1 MTFTFTKVGEQDI
14 TGLDLC
20 KILGVRLQMGS
31 LTGGDTEMINMGW
44 WGWWFRSEYRPEQG
58 VVLVS

>member
-1 MTFTFTKVGEQDI
+1 MTFTFTKVGEQYI

-20 KILGVRLQMGS
+20 KFLEVRLQMGS
-31 LTGGDTEMINMGW
+31 LNGGDTEMMNMGW
-44 WGWWFRSEYRPEQG
+44 WAWWFRSDYGPEQG